1 MLGEGKTREARV
13 MENKSFKS
21 SQTEQLEQWANNAV
35 VSLSASLVF
44 GREKASQIAQP
55 LLIALFTMTSNDY
68 KKALEVIISINDFS
82 VKRIFLEQFKY
93 CYIVNTGSEDL
104 SALVSK
110 VDFSNQQMSNSYDS
124 VLLKLYNEN
133 DKDLALLS
141 KSLGALPI
149 KAKRVALKRLHSK
162 EFEQFK
168 RVKIRRKLPMDQG
181 RQPLIKTWHWILFFI
196 GIAAIAFTQTD

>member
-1 MLGEGKTREARV
+1 
-13 MENKSFKS
+13 MENRSVKSA
-21 SQTEQLEQWANNAV
+21 QTEQLEQWANNAV

-55 LLIALFTMTSNDY
+55 LLIALFTLTSNDY
-68 KKALEVIISINDFS
+68 KKALEVIISIDDFS

-104 SALVSK
+104 SALVSQ
-110 VDFSNQQMSNSYDS
+110 VDFSNQQMSDQYDS

-133 DKDLALLS
+133 DKDFALLNE
-141 KSLGALPI
+141 SLGALPI
-149 KAKRVALKRLHSK
+149 KAKRIALKRLHSK

-168 RVKIRRKLPMDQG
+168 RVKIRRKWPVDQG
-181 RQPLIKTWHWILFFI
+181 RQPLIKTWHWILIFL
-196 GIAAIAFTQTD
+196 GIAAIALTRTD

>member
-1 MLGEGKTREARV
+1 MKNTSV
-13 MENKSFKS
+13 KST
-21 SQTEQLEQWANNAV
+21 QTEQLEKWVNNAV

-44 GREKASQIAQP
+44 GKDKASQISQP
-55 LLIALFTMTSNDY
+55 LLIALFTLTSNDY
-68 KKALEVIISINDFS
+68 KKALEVIVGIDDFS

-110 VDFSNQQMSNSYDS
+110 VDFSNQQMSDQYDS

-133 DKDLALLS
+133 DKNYALLNQ
-141 KSLGALPI
+141 SLGALPI

-168 RVKIRRKLPMDQG
+168 RVKIRQKWPSNQG
-181 RQPLIKTWHWILFFI
+181 RQPLIKTWHWILIFL
-196 GIAAIAFTQTD
+196 GIAAITLTQTD

>member
-68 KKALEVIISINDFS
+68 KKALDVIFSIDDFS

-93 CYIVNTGSEDL
+93 CYIVNTGSDDL

-110 VDFSNQQMSNSYDS
+110 VDFSSQNMSDNYDS

-133 DKDLALLS
+133 NKDFALLS
-141 KSLGALPI
+141 ERLSALPI

-162 EFEQFK
+162 EFEQFR
-168 RVKIRRKLPMDQG
+168 RVKIRRTWPVDQG
-181 RQPLIKTWHWILFFI
+181 GQPVIKTWHWILIFI
-196 GIAAIAFTQTD
+196 GIAAIALTQTG

>member
-1 MLGEGKTREARV
+1 
-13 MENKSFKS
+13 MESTSVKST
-21 SQTEQLEQWANNAV
+21 QAEQLEQWVNNAV

-55 LLIALFTMTSNDY
+55 LLMALFTLTSNDF
-68 KKALEVIISINDFS
+68 KKALKVIVNIDDYS

-93 CYIVNTGSEDL
+93 CYIVSTGPEDL

-110 VDFSNQQMSNSYDS
+110 VDFSSQQMSDKYDS

-133 DKDLALLS
+133 DKDFALLS
-141 KSLGALPI
+141 KSLGVLPI
-149 KAKRVALKRLHSK
+149 TAKRVALKRVHSK

-168 RVKIRRKLPMDQG
+168 RVKIRPKWSVNQVK
-181 RQPLIKTWHWILFFI
+181 QPLIKTWHWILIFV
-196 GIAAIAFTQTD
+196 GVAAIALTQVD

>member
-1 MLGEGKTREARV
+1 
-13 MENKSFKS
+13 MENRSVKST
-21 SQTEQLEQWANNAV
+21 QTEGLEQWVNNAV

-44 GREKASQIAQP
+44 GREKASQISQP
-55 LLIALFTMTSNDY
+55 LLIALFTLTSNDY

-181 RQPLIKTWHWILFFI
+181 RQPVIKTWHWILFFI

>member
-1 MLGEGKTREARV
+1 
-13 MENKSFKS
+13 MENRSVKST
-21 SQTEQLEQWANNAV
+21 QTEQLEQWVNNAV

-44 GREKASQIAQP
+44 GRDKASQISQP
-55 LLIALFTMTSNDY
+55 LLVALFTLTSNDY
-68 KKALEVIISINDFS
+68 KKALEVIVSIDDFS

-110 VDFSNQQMSNSYDS
+110 VDFSNQQMSDKYDS

-133 DKDLALLS
+133 DKDVALLS
-141 KSLGALPI
+141 ESLGALPI
-149 KAKRVALKRLHSK
+149 QAKRIALKRLHSK

-168 RVKIRRKLPMDQG
+168 RVKIRRKWSCGP
-181 RQPLIKTWHWILFFI
+181 RQTALDKDLALDFDFFRYSRNSV
-196 GIAAIAFTQTD
+196 DPD